1 MEKVLYIKAN
11 PKEIGDSYTLRLSQK
26 FIEKYKEKN
35 PNSQIIELDL
45 YKAELEYPTMD
56 IFEQTTYDED
66 NKYNK
71 FVKDFITYDK
81 YIIASPMWNFSIPSI
96 LKTYIDY
103 IVVARK
109 TFRYTEKGPEG
120 LMKGKKA
127 IHITTSGGSYKEGSK
142 FEMSHSYLKLMFNF
156 MGILDFDKLALEG
169 TKAEP
174 SEKIEEKLKTLIS
187 SIDNYIERF

>member
-1 MEKVLYIKAN
+1 
-11 PKEIGDSYTLRLSQK
+11 
-26 FIEKYKEKN
+26 
-35 PNSQIIELDL
+35 
-45 YKAELEYPTMD
+45 
-56 IFEQTTYDED
+56 
-66 NKYNK
+66 
-71 FVKDFITYDK
+71 
-81 YIIASPMWNFSIPSI
+81 MWNFSIPSI